1 MLHKDRVLSLKDS
14 SSLAIVLM
22 SLGVIWWL
30 AIRLLWNE
38 WEIDPQ
44 YSYGFLV
51 PILCVA
57 LFALRWSDRPRQ
69 QPGLQTIWL
78 AAVPGLI
85 VLAAIQP
92 LFEANPEWRVLG
104 VAGSFC
110 AVGLTFC
117 LLLAVGG
124 KAWVQH
130 FAFPVLFFLIAVPW
144 PRNLEESIMS
154 WLMQHNAMAALEV
167 LHWLGFEATR
177 SGNLISLPGGTIGIE
192 EACSGVRS
200 LQSGIMTAL
209 FLGEIFR
216 FRIFTRCVLLCAA
229 IGVAL
234 LGNFM
239 RSTTLAIIASNKG
252 IAELEK
258 WHDIAGYIILALT
271 LGALWGFASWRNKVR
286 LAAKP
291 LRTLAPP
298 PARFSMPPFFVRYAI
313 AIIATGGV
321 ALTGTEW
328 WFRSHEAGME
338 IPPKWTIASGGPGTK
353 AVSINERTMRMLFF
367 PDGFSERFLD
377 DQGNNW
383 QFFYLRWPKG
393 RTAIQ
398 AMSIHDPRTCL
409 ASIGM
414 VLESVLPSITINANG
429 IRFPFRIFLF
439 RDRGRPVLVFHA
451 TVADGWNNLDF
462 DKSPSGGQY
471 TLQGRWNNLKAGIR
485 NRGQIVME
493 AAVWNTSNVKAA
505 TLQLQ
510 RFLESSLRIEHKKSR
525 GSDSR

>member
-1 MLHKDRVLSLKDS
+1 MLHKDRAFGFEESRPLV
-14 SSLAIVLM
+14 IVVAA
-22 SLGVIWWL
+22 LGVMWWM

-57 LFALRWSDRPRQ
+57 LFALRWSDRPAQ
-69 QPGLQTIWL
+69 EPGAMIVWL
-78 AAVPGLI
+78 AAAPFFM

-92 LFEANPEWRVLG
+92 FFEANPEWRVLG
-104 VAGSFC
+104 VVGSFC

-117 LLLAVGG
+117 LLQAVGG
-124 KAWVQH
+124 KEWMAH

-144 PRNLEESIMS
+144 PRNLEESIMG
-154 WLMQHNAMAALEV
+154 WLMQHNAIAALEV

-177 SGNLISLPGGTIGIE
+177 RGNLISLPGGTIGIE

-200 LQSGIMTAL
+200 LQSGIMAAL
-209 FLGEIFR
+209 FFGEIFR
-216 FRIFTRCVLLCAA
+216 FRIFTRCAIVGAA
-229 IGVAL
+229 IGMAL

-239 RSTTLAIIASNKG
+239 RSTSLAVIASTRG
-252 IAELEK
+252 MAELEK
-258 WHDIAGYIILALT
+258 WHDIAGYVVLGLT
-271 LGALWGFASWRNKVR
+271 ISVLWGFAAWRNKVR

-291 LRTLAPP
+291 IHAPAVSP
-298 PARFSMPPFFVRYAI
+298 QQFFMPTPFVRFAWV
-313 AIIATGGV
+313 IIAMGGL
-321 ALTGTEW
+321 ALVGTEW
-328 WFRSHEAGME
+328 WFRSHEAGVE
-338 IPPKWTIASGGPGTK
+338 IPAKWTIASGGAGTK
-353 AVSINERTMRMLFF
+353 PVSINERTMRMLFF
-367 PDGFSERFLD
+367 PEGFSERFLD

-383 QFFYLRWPKG
+383 QFFYLRWPGG

-409 ASIGM
+409 GSIGM
-414 VLESVLPSITINANG
+414 VFESQLPSIVMNVNG
-429 IRFPFRIFLF
+429 ISLPFRVFLF

-471 TLQGRWNNLKAGIR
+471 TLQGRWNNLKSGIR
-485 NRGQIVME
+485 NQGQTVME
-493 AAVWNTSNVKAA
+493 AAVWNTSHVNAA
-505 TLQLQ
+505 TRQLQ
-510 RFLESSLRIEHKKSR
+510 RFLESSLRVEHKNFA
-525 GSDSR
+525 GPDSK

>member
-1 MLHKDRVLSLKDS
+1 MLQNERAFQFEDRRSYAIAL
-14 SSLAIVLM
+14 LAFGIT
-22 SLGVIWWL
+22 WWM

-57 LFALRWSDRPRQ
+57 LFALRWSDRPAQ
-69 QPGLQTIWL
+69 QPGFQSISL
-78 AAVPGLI
+78 AAAPAFI

-92 LFEANPEWRVLG
+92 FFEANPEWRVLG
-104 VAGSFC
+104 VVGSFC

-117 LLLAVGG
+117 LIQVVGG
-124 KAWVQH
+124 SAWILH

-167 LHWLGFEATR
+167 LHWLGFEAKR

-209 FLGEIFR
+209 FLGEIFK
-216 FRIFTRCVLLCAA
+216 FRIFTRCALLCVA

-252 IAELEK
+252 MAELEK
-258 WHDIAGYIILALT
+258 WHDIAGYVVLALT
-271 LGALWGFASWRNKVR
+271 LGVLWGFASWRNKVR

-291 LRTLAPP
+291 LQTPTVSLEQFSLPP
-298 PARFSMPPFFVRYAI
+298 HFVRYAL
-313 AIIATGGV
+313 AIIAIGSV
-321 ALTGTEW
+321 ALIGTEW
-328 WFRSHEAGME
+328 WFRSHEVGMD
-338 IPPKWTIASGGPGTK
+338 IPPKWSIASGSPGTK
-353 AVSINERTMRMLFF
+353 AVSINDRTMRMLFF
-367 PDGFSERFLD
+367 PEGFSERFLD
-377 DQGNNW
+377 AQGNNW
-383 QFFYLRWPKG
+383 QFFYLKWPGG

-414 VLESVLPSITINANG
+414 VLESQLSSVILNVNG
-429 IRFPFRIFLF
+429 IRLPFRVFLF

-451 TVADGWNNLDF
+451 TIADGWNNLDF

-485 NRGQIVME
+485 NQGQIVME
-493 AAVWNTSNVKAA
+493 AAVWNTSNVNAA
-505 TLQLQ
+505 THQLQ
-510 RFLESSLRIEHKKSR
+510 RFLENSLRVEHKNFLGADPK
-525 GSDSR
+525 